1 MTSLETIG
9 KNAKMASVSLATASE
24 NAINDALVF
33 VAEQLKKNRD
43 LIKAENK
50 IDVDNARKNGKTDA
64 FIDRLTLTDK
74 VIDDVADGIVKV
86 SKLTSP
92 SGKTI
97 YSYNNEEQGIRI
109 IKKNVPFGVVGMIY
123 ESRPNVTADAFA
135 LCFKTSNA
143 VILKGGSDA
152 MNSNAVIVRII
163 RNAIKEFGFNPN
175 CVSLIEDTSRETTLA
190 FMKLNKYVDLLFPRG
205 GAGLIKS
212 ALENSTVPIIE
223 TGTGVC
229 HAYVDEFADKDMA
242 VKIIFNA
249 KTQRYSVCN
258 ALESVVVHSSRLN
271 DVLPAIYDKLSEK
284 SVEMRCDERAYAV
297 LCGRENV
304 VRATEEDFYT
314 EYGGPAISVKTVDS
328 VEEAIAHINEHGT
341 HHSDT
346 IITANENNARKF
358 LEEVDSS
365 AVYHNAST
373 RFTDGFVF
381 GLGAEIG
388 ISTQKLHAR
397 GPMGLDA
404 LVTTKYFVEGDG
416 AVRK

>member
-1 MTSLETIG
+1 MISLETIG
-9 KNAKMASVSLATASE
+9 KNAERASVSLSTASE

-86 SKLTSP
+86 SKLSSP
-92 SGKTI
+92 VGKI
-97 YSYNNEEQGIRI
+97 VYSYNNDEQGIRI
-109 IKKNVPFGVVGMIY
+109 QKKNVPFGVVGMIY

-135 LCFKTSNA
+135 LCFKTANA

-152 MNSNAVIVRII
+152 MKSNAIIVRII
-163 RNAIKEFGFNPN
+163 RNAIEESGFNPD
-175 CVSLIEDTSRETTLA
+175 CVSLIEDASRETTLA
-190 FMKLNKYVDLLFPRG
+190 FMRLNKYVDLLFPRG

-258 ALESVVVHSSRLN
+258 ALESVVIHSSRLN
-271 DVLPAIYDKLSEK
+271 DVLPALYDKLSEK
-284 SVEMRCDERAYAV
+284 SVEMRCDERSYAV
-297 LCGRENV
+297 LCGKQNV

-314 EYGGPAISVKTVDS
+314 EYGGPVISVKTVDS

-346 IITANENNARKF
+346 IITASEDNARKF

-404 LVTTKYFVEGDG
+404 LVTTKYVVEGDG